1 MILGNSGVGKSTII
15 NRISSFSNQK
25 TDSLSSKTGRGK
37 QTTTFSEMFKI
48 DNSSTIIDTPGF
60 KDFNFF
66 QIEKNDIKYL
76 YPEFEK
82 KFGKRIGG
90 DIIEKKKTL
99 LYIYTIKN
107 LSKNQRE
114 EFEKVFYSDELSE
127 ELKISK
133 IKTFYEDSGSV
144 DYLKK
149 KVKEYSNKASKNI
162 SQLEVDTNKNDQILN
177 FSRNLLDRQ
186 I

>member
-1 MILGNSGVGKSTII
+1 MLDCFG
-15 NRISSFSNQK
+15 
-25 TDSLSSKTGRGK
+25 D
-37 QTTTFSEMFKI
+37 
-48 DNSSTIIDTPGF
+48 
-60 KDFNFF
+60 
-66 QIEKNDIKYL
+66 
-76 YPEFEK
+76 EK

-107 LSKNQRE
+107 LSKNQKE

-162 SQLEVDTNKNDQILN
+162 SQLEVDTNKKDQILN